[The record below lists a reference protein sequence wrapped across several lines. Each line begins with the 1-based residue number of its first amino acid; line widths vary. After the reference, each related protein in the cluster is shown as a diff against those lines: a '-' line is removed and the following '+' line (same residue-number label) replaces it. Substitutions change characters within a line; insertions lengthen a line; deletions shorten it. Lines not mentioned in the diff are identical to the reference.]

1 MKKRGRRF
9 LCICLT
15 AALMMTLLVS
25 PAGLAAETGGN
36 IEICFPDG
44 GVCDYD
50 GSPQEPD
57 VTVTKDDAVLAEG
70 TYTVSYR
77 NNTDAGNA
85 AAVVTALDG
94 SWTAE
99 KSFVISPKK
108 LGEGDLSFGDR
119 CVKAYDGTDTAQ
131 PKIEASVLGSDRVSV
146 TYTSA
151 AYDDKFAG
159 QNKTVTVR
167 GLSLTGPDSKNY
179 TLPGRLELTGNV
191 GQITA
196 QTLRV
201 TKSAAV
207 QAGGKTLTLVTGAR
221 SADFSFNTADLGCS
235 INNGILTSG
244 DTPGKLEIFVQSL
257 DDDVNDDGVPEYYG
271 GSGTIQVTILAA
283 ESGTTGGPSSSEP
296 GNQNTSGVMDQ
307 PNLVLSGGTSVT
319 YGQSLRF
326 SVSGGAGSG
335 AVTYGVL
342 TLTGDGTIGSDGLFT
357 PTRAG
362 KVRITTQKAGD
373 SQYRP
378 RAADAV
384 EVVIQPAQ
392 VTVTV
397 KDKSAV
403 IGDAVPALTP
413 SDYTVS
419 GLVGSDKLATEPTLS
434 YASTPDMTRAGIVS
448 IRASGGVVPN
458 NNYAP
463 DIAYRSGI
471 LTISALPRYEVQVT
485 KPANGALTVDQTS
498 AEPGTRVTIQVKA
511 HEGYELKRLKVT
523 GEGGKTVRVTETGE
537 GRYTFTM
544 PEYPVTVSAD
554 FVEIQPVLTVP
565 FTDVKE
571 GDWYYESVAYVYQQG
586 LMTGT
591 SDTAFSP
598 NLTTTRGMIVT
609 ILYRMEGSPEAPGW
623 VPFADVAQGKYYADP
638 VAWAAWN
645 GIVNGKSSTSFAPE
659 EPITREQLAAILYR
673 CAQFK
678 GYDVSA
684 QGDLSQFTDQ
694 TMIRAY
700 ALDAM
705 SWANAEGLI
714 TGKGKGILDPRGP
727 ATRAQVAAIL
737 QRFCEGHGL

>member
-9 LCICLT
+9 LCVCLM

-25 PAGLAAETGGN
+25 PAGLAAETR
-36 IEICFPDG
+36 EISFSGG
-44 GVCDYD
+44 GVYVYD
-50 GSPQEPD
+50 GSSQEPD
-57 VTVTKDDAVLAEG
+57 VTVTKDGAVLAEG

-77 NNTDAGNA
+77 DNTDAGTA
-85 AAVVTALDG
+85 VAVVTALDK

-99 KSFVISPKK
+99 KSFVIQPKE
-108 LGEGDLSFGDR
+108 LGEGDLFFDGL
-119 CVKAYDGTDTAQ
+119 CVKAYDRTNTAQ
-131 PKIEASVLGSDRVSV
+131 PKIGASVLGSDRVSV

-151 AYDDKFAG
+151 TYDDKFVG
-159 QNKTVTVR
+159 KNKVVTVG
-167 GLSLTGPDSKNY
+167 GLSLTGADSGNY
-179 TLPGRLELTGNV
+179 TLPQGLVLV
-191 GQITA
+191 QDKGQITV
-196 QTLRV
+196 QTLQV
-201 TKSAAV
+201 TSSATLK
-207 QAGGKTLTLVTGAR
+207 AGGQTLDLRTLVTGAQ
-221 SADFSFNTADLGCS
+221 SAQYSIESNSLGS
-235 INNGILTSG
+235 TISSGVLTSG
-244 DTPGKLEIFVQSL
+244 DTAGKLNILVQSENV
-257 DDDVNDDGVPEYYG
+257 DVNSDGILEYRG
-271 GSGTIQVTILAA
+271 GTGTIQVTILAE
-283 ESGTTGGPSSSEP
+283 ESGTTGDPSSEQ
-296 GNQNTSGVMDQ
+296 GGQTTTELIDQ

-342 TLTGDGTIGSDGLFT
+342 PITGDGTISSSGLFT
-357 PTRAG
+357 PTKAG
-362 KVRITTQKAGD
+362 KVRITAQKAGD

-378 RAADAV
+378 RTADAV

-434 YASTPDMTRAGIVS
+434 YTSTPDMTRAGIVS
-448 IRASGGVVPN
+448 IRAFGGVVPN
-458 NNYAP
+458 DNYAP
-463 DIAYRSGI
+463 DIIYRSGI
-471 LTISALPRYEVQVT
+471 LTISALPIYGIQVAQA
-485 KPANGALTVDQTS
+485 ANGTVSVAQIS

-511 HEGYELKRLKVT
+511 DEGYELKSLKVT
-523 GEGGKTVRVTETGE
+523 GEGGQTVRVTETGE

-598 NLTTTRGMIVT
+598 NQTTTRGMIVT

-623 VPFADVAQGKYYADP
+623 APFVDVSQGKYYADP

-673 CAQFK
+673 YAQFK

-694 TMIRAY
+694 DKIRSY
-700 ALDAM
+700 ALNAM

-714 TGKGKGILDPRGP
+714 TGKGKGLLDPRGP

-737 QRFCEGHGL
+737 QRFCEGNGL

>member
-9 LCICLT
+9 LCVCLT

-25 PAGLAAETGGN
+25 PAGLAAETR
-36 IEICFPDG
+36 EISFSDG
-44 GVCDYD
+44 GVYVYD

-57 VTVTKDDAVLAEG
+57 VTVTKDGAVLAEG
-70 TYTVSYR
+70 TYTVGYR
-77 NNTDAGNA
+77 DNTDAGTA
-85 AAVVTALDG
+85 VAVVTALDG

-99 KSFVISPKK
+99 KSFVIHPKE
-108 LGEGDLSFGDR
+108 LGEDDLFFDGL
-119 CVKAYDGTDTAQ
+119 CVKAYDRTNTAQ

-151 AYDDKFAG
+151 AYDDKFVG
-159 QNKTVTVR
+159 KDKVVTVR
-167 GLSLTGPDSKNY
+167 GLSLTGADSENY
-179 TLPGRLELTGNV
+179 TLPGGLELTGNV

-201 TKSAAV
+201 TQSAAV

-271 GSGTIQVTILAA
+271 GSGTIQVTILVA
-283 ESGTTGGPSSSEP
+283 EGETTDSPDSTEQ

-319 YGQSLRF
+319 YGQNLRF

-335 AVTYGVL
+335 PVTYGVL
-342 TLTGDGTIGSDGLFT
+342 PVTGDGTIDSSGLFT
-357 PTRAG
+357 PTKAG
-362 KVRITTQKAGD
+362 KVRITAQKAGD
-373 SQYRP
+373 NQYRA
-378 RAADAV
+378 RTADAV
-384 EVVIQPAQ
+384 EVVVQPAQ

-434 YASTPDMTRAGIVS
+434 YASTPDMTRAGIIS

-458 NNYAP
+458 SNYAP
-463 DIAYRSGI
+463 DIVYRSGI
-471 LTISALPRYEVQVT
+471 LTISALPLYGIQVA
-485 KPANGALTVDQTS
+485 KPTNGILTVDQTS

-511 HEGYELKRLKVT
+511 REGYELKNLKVT
-523 GEGGKTVRVTETGE
+523 GEGGQAVRVTETGE

-623 VPFADVAQGKYYADP
+623 APFADVSQGKYYADP

-673 CAQFK
+673 YAQFK

-694 TMIRAY
+694 AMIRAY

-714 TGKGKGILDPRGP
+714 TGKGKGVLDPRGP

-737 QRFCEGHGL
+737 QRFCEGNGL

>member
-1 MKKRGRRF
+1 
-9 LCICLT
+9 
-15 AALMMTLLVS
+15 MMTLLVS
-25 PAGLAAETGGN
+25 PAGLAAETR
-36 IEICFPDG
+36 EISFSDG
-44 GVCDYD
+44 GVYVYD

-57 VTVTKDDAVLAEG
+57 VTVTKDGAVLAEG
-70 TYTVSYR
+70 TYTVGYR
-77 NNTDAGNA
+77 DNTDAGTA
-85 AAVVTALDG
+85 VAVVTALDG
-94 SWTAE
+94 SWMAE
-99 KSFVISPKK
+99 KSFVIRPKE
-108 LGEGDLSFGDR
+108 LGEDDLFFDGL
-119 CVKAYDGTDTAQ
+119 CVKAYDKTNTAQ

-151 AYDDKFAG
+151 AYDDKFVG
-159 QNKTVTVR
+159 KDKVVTVR
-167 GLSLTGPDSKNY
+167 GLSLTGADSENY
-179 TLPGRLELTGNV
+179 TLPDGLELTGA
-191 GQITA
+191 GQINP
-196 QTLRV
+196 QTLKV
-201 TKSAAV
+201 TESTTIK
-207 QAGGKTLTLVTGAR
+207 AGGQTLNLNTLVIGAQ
-221 SADFSFNTADLGCS
+221 SALYSMESNSLGS
-235 INNGILTSG
+235 TISSGVLTSG
-244 DTPGKLEIFVQSL
+244 DTAGKLKILVQSEDL
-257 DDDVNDDGVPEYYG
+257 DVNSDGILEYYRG
-271 GSGTIQVTILAA
+271 TGTIQVTILAA
-283 ESGTTGGPSSSEP
+283 ESGTTGDPSSSEP

-362 KVRITTQKAGD
+362 KVRITAQKAGD

-384 EVVIQPAQ
+384 EVVIRPAQ

-623 VPFADVAQGKYYADP
+623 APFADVVQGKYYADP